1 MPEEP
6 TQPTQPAEGEPVEI
20 PVPTR
25 EQVLRDLEKVAKPPK
40 RNGNSHLPAEEAIAA
55 ISDTGPHP
63 EEEWEDEPKESR
75 PELG

>member
-6 TQPTQPAEGEPVEI
+6 IQPTQPAGGDPVEI
-20 PVPTR
+20 PIPTR

-40 RNGNSHLPAEEAIAA
+40 SDRSIHLPAEEAIAA

-75 PELG
+75 PDLG